1 MSNLTQNAIP
11 RGIQAVRAEAN
22 IGQVIGELNT
32 AFADFRNKND
42 SRLDAIERQ
51 METDATV
58 AAARQMG
65 NFASTKP
72 ASKFQAHYSQKP
84 DYQAS
89 NEPVTTA
96 DFLRGV
102 AGLKTSPAVRAALSE
117 GTGTA
122 GGYSTP
128 SKLMPSILDTMV
140 AQSAVL
146 NAGAQVQLVDAKTVT
161 LCATDAVPAAG
172 WRAESANV
180 LESDP
185 SFRAIISAPKSL
197 SFYFKVSRE
206 LLMDA
211 LGLDLALTTAISQS
225 MALAID
231 RAALIGSGVGV
242 EPLGIAGTA
251 GVHQIASGANG
262 ATLSG
267 YGKLFEAT
275 QAILGASHPMP
286 TGLICSPRELV
297 KLGAMVDTT
306 GQPLQTPAMLAGVNR
321 YATAQLP
328 VNGTTG
334 TSSDTSQMFLGT
346 FNNLALVLRE
356 QLFIG
361 RFEQTFATTGEIGF
375 VCHCRADIAVLR
387 PQAFAVVSGVRA

>member
-1 MSNLTQNAIP
+1 MNANTIP
-11 RGIQAVRAEAN
+11 RGIQSVHAESSIPELIRGVNVAL
-22 IGQVIGELNT
+22 GEFK
-32 AFADFRNKND
+32 AKND
-42 SRLDAIERQ
+42 TRLDAIERQ
-51 METDATV
+51 LEQDATLH
-58 AAARQMG
+58 AAHQIG

-72 ASKFQAHYSQKP
+72 ASRFQAHYSQKP

-102 AGLKTSPAVRAALSE
+102 AGMKTTEAVRAALST

-128 SKLMPSILDTMV
+128 SKLMPTILDAMV

-161 LCATDAVPAAG
+161 LCAVDAVPVAG
-172 WRAESANV
+172 WRAESGNV
-180 LESDP
+180 VESDP
-185 SFRAIISAPKSL
+185 SFRAIVSIPKSL

-251 GVHQIASGANG
+251 GVHQIASGVNG
-262 ATLSG
+262 ASLSG

-275 QAILGASHPMP
+275 QSILGASHPMP

-297 KLGAMVDTT
+297 KLGGLTDTA

-321 YATAQLP
+321 FATAQLP

-346 FNNLALVLRE
+346 FNNMALVLRE
-356 QLFIG
+356 QLFVG
-361 RFEQTFATTGEIGF
+361 RFEQTFATTGEIAF

-387 PQAFAVVSGVRA
+387 PQAFAVVSGIRA

>member
-1 MSNLTQNAIP
+1 
-11 RGIQAVRAEAN
+11 
-22 IGQVIGELNT
+22 
-32 AFADFRNKND
+32 
-42 SRLDAIERQ
+42 
-51 METDATV
+51 
-58 AAARQMG
+58 
-65 NFASTKP
+65 
-72 ASKFQAHYSQKP
+72 
-84 DYQAS
+84 
-89 NEPVTTA
+89 
-96 DFLRGV
+96 
-102 AGLKTSPAVRAALSE
+102 
-117 GTGTA
+117 
-122 GGYSTP
+122 
-128 SKLMPSILDTMV
+128 MPSILDTMV
-140 AQSAVL
+140 AQSSVL

-161 LCATDAVPAAG
+161 LCAVDAVPVAG
-172 WRAESANV
+172 WRAESGNV
-180 LESDP
+180 VEADP
-185 SFRAIISAPKSL
+185 SFRAIVSIPKSL

-206 LLMDA
+206 LLMDGQ
-211 LGLDLALTTAISQS
+211 GLDVALTTAISQA
-225 MALAID
+225 MGLAID

>member
-1 MSNLTQNAIP
+1 VDKIFLPTNFERFFMQDLNETITALTGAFGEFKAAQTSRID
-11 RGIQAVRAEAN
+11 
-22 IGQVIGELNT
+22 VIEKQL
-32 AFADFRNKND
+32 
-42 SRLDAIERQ
+42 EQ
-51 METDATV
+51 DATV

-65 NFASTKP
+65 NFANTTP
-72 ASKFQAHYSQKP
+72 ASKFQAHFAAKP
-84 DYQAS
+84 DFQAS
-89 NEPVTTA
+89 NETITTA

-102 AGLKTSPAVRAALSE
+102 AGLKTSSAVKAALSE

-122 GGYSTP
+122 GGYATP
-128 SKLMPSILDTMV
+128 SKLMPTILDAMV

-161 LCATDAVPAAG
+161 LCAVDAVPVAG
-172 WRAESANV
+172 WRAESGNV
-180 LESDP
+180 VESDP
-185 SFRAIISAPKSL
+185 SFRAIVSIPKSL

-251 GVHQIASGANG
+251 GVHQIASGVNG
-262 ATLSG
+262 ASLSG

-275 QAILGASHPMP
+275 QSILGASHPMP

-297 KLGAMVDTT
+297 KLGGLTDTA

-321 YATAQLP
+321 FATAQLP

-346 FNNLALVLRE
+346 FNNMALVLRE
-356 QLFIG
+356 QLFVG
-361 RFEQTFATTGEIGF
+361 RFEQTFATTGEIAF

-387 PQAFAVVSGVRA
+387 PQAFAVVSGIRA